1 VGPKSRFGHGGE
13 EKNFQPLL
21 GIESLISDRPARSQ
35 LLYRL
40 SYPGSQDITC
50 ACNEKVENRVFQ
62 LMMAQN
68 SYGELSV
75 QNY

>member
-1 VGPKSRFGHGGE
+1 
-13 EKNFQPLL
+13 
-21 GIESLISDRPARSQ
+21 
-35 LLYRL
+35 
-40 SYPGSQDITC
+40 
-50 ACNEKVENRVFQ
+50 